1 MNYWAARNKGSK
13 CNPSL
18 LIHPWAEAAAAGD
31 SLSLGL
37 FTPGSAC
44 SAALWW
50 DHVCEEQ
57 LLGIVCSCED
67 PPADG
72 LSLGKH
78 LWYARQSLEKQE
90 VQWCWHT
97 ALGDG
102 NKVENCSEGEET
114 RVLVTGWGL
123 LHTYL
128 TYFPLAWWDVSTAWV
143 GWHLCGWSSTLA
155 KEVAAAHRPTTK
167 LRPPFFFPSSAA
179 VPAQLMEV
187 GGWEVKRKPIS
198 SKDRGNKGLER
209 GGRWKKFII
218 SINFISFLMEKKKMY
233 LQRKFYS
240 YWQFWPSS
248 TPLWLARAQLYS
260 VPIHPGNF
268 EQWYLFFY
276 YISK

>member
-1 MNYWAARNKGSK
+1 MNYWAARHKCSK

-18 LIHPWAEAAAAGD
+18 LIHPWAEAAADGD

-50 DHVCEEQ
+50 DHICEEH
-57 LLGIVCSCED
+57 LLGIVCSCEE

-78 LWYARQSLEKQE
+78 LRHGRQRLEKQE
-90 VQWCWHT
+90 VQWCWHA
-97 ALGDG
+97 ALGDD
-102 NKVENCSEGEET
+102 NNVENCSEGEGT
-114 RVLVTGWGL
+114 RVLVTGWVL
-123 LHTYL
+123 LHAYL
-128 TYFPLAWWDVSTAWV
+128 TYLPLVWWDMSTAWV

-155 KEVAAAHRPTTK
+155 EKMAAAGRPTTK
-167 LRPPFFFPSSAA
+167 LRPPFFPSSAA

-187 GGWEVKRKPIS
+187 GGWEVKRKLIS
-198 SKDRGNKGLER
+198 SKDRESKGLEQ
-209 GGRWKKFII
+209 GGRWKNFII
-218 SINFISFLMEKKKMY
+218 SVNFISLLWRKKTY
-233 LQRKFYS
+233 LQRKFHS

-248 TPLWLARAQLYS
+248 TSLWLERAQLYS
-260 VPIHPGNF
+260 VPVHPGNF
-268 EQWYLFFY
+268 EQLYLFFY